1 MKSRSKARENFY
13 LPTDPA
19 FAPLSARSAQTL
31 FSLYIKYG
39 MPGAKTT
46 NQVQYVKE
54 VEVNINGEWKIKCE
68 EIRKR
73 YEGKQA
79 FINVRG
85 IKELNDIEDEHWD
98 FACQGGKLC
107 RGCSRRPWSKLL

>member
-13 LPTDPA
+13 LPTDPT

-46 NQVQYVKE
+46 NQV
-54 VEVNINGEWKIKCE
+54 
-68 EIRKR
+68 
-73 YEGKQA
+73 
-79 FINVRG
+79 
-85 IKELNDIEDEHWD
+85 
-98 FACQGGKLC
+98 
-107 RGCSRRPWSKLL
+107 